1 MTTKIV
7 VGIPSFNRARVL
19 QRTVRHFFT
28 SKIVHSF
35 IIVAQGTNEKEYEEY
50 TKLINK
56 MRDNG
61 FEVIYILV
69 NKRLGSTGAR
79 NKVLELLDS
88 NFNKNDVLVMYEDD
102 AIYPGDHSLLPTL
115 LWLKHPLIGLVGG
128 RVVNLQRRRV
138 DPDFYLNIRYISDA
152 LTQVTGFIILDTKHG
167 PREAEYT
174 PHIFAIK
181 RKIISDGVR
190 YDENYGGIG
199 YREESDFQR
208 QVRELGY
215 KIIFEPRFYTYHLA
229 LEIGGDRDLGLK
241 DRIYWKWKNHTY
253 FMYKWHYPLYKK
265 VLSYAI
271 LTAYAVLNGPPAVK
285 GIVRAVRG

>member
-7 VGIPSFNRARVL
+7 VGIPSFNRAMIL

-61 FEVIYILV
+61 FEVTYILV
-69 NKRLGSTGAR
+69 NKKLGSTGAR
-79 NKVLELLDS
+79 NKVLQLLDS

-102 AIYPGDHSLLPTL
+102 SIYPGDHSLLPTL

-128 RVVNLQRRRV
+128 RVVNLRRRRV

-152 LTQVTGFIILDTKHG
+152 LTQLTGFIILDTKHG

-208 QVRELGY
+208 QIRELGY

-229 LEIGGDRDLGLK
+229 LEIGGDRDLDLK

-253 FMYKWHYPLYKK
+253 FMSKWRYPLYKK

-271 LTAYAVLNGPPAVK
+271 LTTYAVLNGPPAVK